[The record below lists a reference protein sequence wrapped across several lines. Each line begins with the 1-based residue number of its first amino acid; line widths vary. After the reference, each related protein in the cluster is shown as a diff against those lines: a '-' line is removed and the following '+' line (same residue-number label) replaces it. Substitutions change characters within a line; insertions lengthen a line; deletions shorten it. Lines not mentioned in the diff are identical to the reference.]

1 MHSVYNCTL
10 ISYYSQLI
18 RNLIFTTVATKAM
31 QFHPTPEVPALQY
44 VGSVEENGAASEAG
58 LSAGDFIIEV
68 QIKGL
73 AHIYI
78 HLQRKCWPGLNC
90 ISPGGKSNV

>member
-1 MHSVYNCTL
+1 
-10 ISYYSQLI
+10 
-18 RNLIFTTVATKAM
+18 M

-73 AHIYI
+73 AHVCIYVYV
-78 HLQRKCWPGLNC
+78 HEQRTCWPGLNC
-90 ISPGGKSNV
+90 ISPGEKSCVEVLTCRWLIVLCALLKVAIYS